1 MPCSVFAEM
10 KTASLCWHWGQRTSL
25 VRGSV
30 GSAVTSDT
38 TYAGAGGRRGEDK
51 DRLIVLALG
60 ATHVLGARQRGV
72 SRHVRYHLQVDGG
85 ERRIGTLVSAALD
98 REEGYN

>member
-10 KTASLCWHWGQRTSL
+10 KTASLCWHCGQRTSL

-38 TYAGAGGRRGEDK
+38 TYRWMGE
-51 DRLIVLALG
+51 
-60 ATHVLGARQRGV
+60 
-72 SRHVRYHLQVDGG
+72 
-85 ERRIGTLVSAALD
+85 ERRIGTLVAAALD